1 MNWLD
6 LVIIAIIVIS
16 AVISL
21 FRGFTKEAISLVTW
35 ILAFWLSLAF
45 STRLAGMLPDSIT
58 SPTARIAIA
67 FAGLFV
73 LTVILGGIVN
83 FLISSLV
90 EKTGLTGTDRA
101 LGMVFGIVR
110 GGLLVVVLTLLAG
123 LTTLPREQSWNQSLM
138 IGQFEKGAIWLKG
151 YVPDSLSK
159 EISF

>member
-6 LVIIAIIVIS
+6 LVIIGIIAIS

-21 FRGFTKEAISLVTW
+21 FRGFTKEAISLGTW
-35 ILAFWLSLAF
+35 ILAFWLALAF
-45 STRLAGMLPDSIT
+45 STRLATMLPDSIS
-58 SPTARIAIA
+58 SPTARIAVA

-90 EKTGLTGTDRA
+90 EKTGLTGTDRS
-101 LGMVFGIVR
+101 LGVIFGIVR
-110 GGLLVVVLTLLAG
+110 GALLVVVLTLLAG
-123 LTTLPREQSWNQSLM
+123 LTTLPKERAWEDSLM
-138 IGQFEKGAIWLKG
+138 MGKFEQGAIWLKG
-151 YVPDSLSK
+151 YVPESLSK